1 MQKIVNTINKYLA
14 IFKVSAQNQLAYWNE
29 VLLGSSFMIVII
41 FVMIQIWRVIFSE
54 NPNSLIAG
62 FSMEN
67 MIWYLFIT
75 ELITTSKSRTI
86 IMIGEEIK
94 SGTVSYLLNK
104 PYSFI
109 QYFLFNSLGEISIRM
124 IIKGIFGGLLMT
136 LFVGSAGINLNIL
149 LIVIL
154 LLLLSIILDYYLSSF
169 LGMLAFWMED
179 TKSIRFIYQ
188 KLIFI
193 FGGLLFPLDIY
204 PEFFQKVVK
213 FLPFDEILYG
223 PAKMFVRFDLS
234 ESLILFK
241 HQIIWII
248 VFIVLTKI
256 LYEKGIKKVDIN
268 GG

>member
-1 MQKIVNTINKYLA
+1 
-14 IFKVSAQNQLAYWNE
+14 
-29 VLLGSSFMIVII
+29 MIVII
-41 FVMIQIWRVIFSE
+41 FVMLQIWRVIFSE
-54 NPNSLIAG
+54 DPNSLIVG

-75 ELITTSKSRTI
+75 ELITTSRSRI
-86 IMIGEEIK
+86 IVDIGEEIK
-94 SGTVSYLLNK
+94 SGSIIYLLNK

-109 QYFLFNSLGEISIRM
+109 HYFLFNTLGEISVRM
-124 IIKGIFGGLLMT
+124 IIKGIFGGLLIT
-136 LFVGSAGINLNIL
+136 LFVASAGINLITL
-149 LIVIL
+149 FIVII
-154 LLLLSIILDYYLSSF
+154 LLLLSITLDYYLSSF
-169 LGMLAFWMED
+169 LAMLAFWMED

-204 PEFFQKVVK
+204 PEFFQKIIK

-223 PAKMFVRFDLS
+223 PAKMFVRFNFLEAIS
-234 ESLILFK
+234 LFK

-248 VFIVLTKI
+248 IFIILTKI
-256 LYEKGIKKVDIN
+256 LYAKGIKKVDIN